1 MLVGI
6 EGLRGGGGK
15 NVIARTLL
23 FLLLLLLVVHGVLF
37 GLLNL
42 SVDTPDG
49 LPSNGL
55 VLRYLFVIQISLLLM
70 FSSQLN

>member
-1 MLVGI
+1 MPVGI

-15 NVIARTLL
+15 NVIARTSL
-23 FLLLLLLVVHGVLF
+23 FLLLVLVVHGVLF